1 MLLRDEV
8 KLVGYGALAI
18 AAVLV
23 IMALL
28 LAPFAGI
35 DRASNQATS
44 RYATPQPVRAM
55 MPVVAPVL
63 LLPDQPRMVRTERVV
78 DYPTPTAQERA
89 AGIVLLRQAFAAEAA
104 APSPVGGL
112 PVWWTAETR
121 YLPPLSP
128 ERPGEAPRR
137 TGEAPKVAAAPS
149 VVDQKETGRQEIDRP
164 TRAACSSH
172 GLRTVWEGQYRW
184 RCRR

>member
-1 MLLRDEV
+1 MGLYCKDLRTEV
-8 KLVGYGALAI
+8 RLVGYGALAA

-28 LAPFAGI
+28 LAPS
-35 DRASNQATS
+35 ASNQVTLQ
-44 RYATPQPVRAM
+44 PEPVRAM
-55 MPVVAPVL
+55 MPVLAPTL
-63 LLPDQPRMVRTERVV
+63 APRLVRTERFI

-89 AGIVLLRQAFAAEAA
+89 AGIVLLRQAFAAEAV
-104 APSPVGGL
+104 APRPHYTGSSGGL

-121 YLPPLSP
+121 YLPPLPP
-128 ERPGEAPRR
+128 ERTSEAPRASLG
-137 TGEAPKVAAAPS
+137 TS
-149 VVDQKETGRQEIDRP
+149 VVDQKETGRPE
-164 TRAACSSH
+164 RAACSSH